1 MCILYVGIVSVFNVC
16 VSMFSPFPSFLL
28 SLPCVHLGA
37 VSSSYPSPLLH
48 SPLSPVAVH
57 SLEPSSHPPPLPP
70 PPPPLL
76 SFFLLSFLSLSLS
89 LSTSQAI
96 VVRYT
101 DDREESTHSVSVL
114 LAVKG
119 HRVLPFFLSHT
130 AHMMS
135 CLVMYVYV
143 YMPCT
148 VCVCVCVCVYV
159 CVCVCACMCS
169 CMVLSFISF
178 ELFSTFSP

>member
-1 MCILYVGIVSVFNVC
+1 MLVLFLCLMFVFLC
-16 VSMFSPFPSFLL
+16 
-28 SLPCVHLGA
+28 
-37 VSSSYPSPLLH
+37 
-48 SPLSPVAVH
+48 SPLSPH
-57 SLEPSSHPPPLPP
+57 SYSPSLTSILVPYLRPTPLLSSILLFYRLLSILLNPP

-135 CLVMYVYV
+135 CLVMYVFV
-143 YMPCT
+143 FIDMPCT
-148 VCVCVCVCVYV
+148 VCVCVCVSVSV
-159 CVCVCACMCS
+159 CVCVCACM
-169 CMVLSFISF
+169 VLSFFSF
-178 ELFSTFSP
+178 ELFSTFSLLP